1 MSVKTENNKGGL
13 VRFAEAYTIGAFSNV
28 LKDIVAI
35 TEEVFYPP
43 IKEFL
48 KTVLA
53 QRLPY
58 DMYFLRLN
66 VDLCLLWSLYKGHCL
81 LIISLL

>member
-1 MSVKTENNKGGL
+1 MYETENNKGGL
-13 VRFAEAYTIGAFSNV
+13 VRFAEASTIGAFSNV
-28 LKDIVAI
+28 LKDVAVK

-48 KTVLA
+48 KTAIA

-58 DMYFLRLN
+58 DMYFL
-66 VDLCLLWSLYKGHCL
+66 D
-81 LIISLL
+81 